1 MSFRHCMP
9 QPHLSYS
16 SPPVR
21 IHEIPSKTIEH
32 ERDLRLLTTTEDKP
46 CPSDIAVNTPDVAL
60 PPQPQAPDC
69 SRQSEDSHHF
79 QNKDV
84 HLCLDL
90 LKRYARTAHL
100 YDKARF
106 ELWHKRLDLQLLFAG
121 IFSAI
126 ILPLIAE
133 TYSYLSE
140 PGPPAYAIRIN
151 AFLAISLVISVMTAV
166 FSLHCKQWMDGYDVD
181 LLPRSEAADDLETLL
196 HACRIHQYRF
206 QALVRYRFPS
216 IVAMG
221 AMLIYA
227 SIACFSIALVD
238 FFWHSYR
245 PIGIMLSVLIGVIL
259 SLHIFTSLQPCLSSA
274 SPFKSPLSYLLV
286 NLWLGALDG
295 QPAMNGKSE
304 QRENMDVEVMRR
316 NLDSTIAHYSTS
328 GALQRPMGYP

>member
-1 MSFRHCMP
+1 MSFQHCMP
-9 QPHLSYS
+9 QNLSYS
-16 SPPVR
+16 RPP
-21 IHEIPSKTIEH
+21 STIE
-32 ERDLRLLTTTEDKP
+32 DKQR
-46 CPSDIAVNTPDVAL
+46 PSDIAVDTPDVAL
-60 PPQPQAPDC
+60 PPQPQAPDFP
-69 SRQSEDSHHF
+69 RQSEDNHHF
-79 QNKDV
+79 TDQDV
-84 HLCLDL
+84 YLCLDR
-90 LKRYARTAHL
+90 LKLYARTAHL
-100 YDKARF
+100 YDKGRF

-133 TYSYLSE
+133 TYSFLSE

-151 AFLAISLVISVMTAV
+151 AFLAISLVISIMTAV

-181 LLPRSEAADDLETLL
+181 LLLRSEAADDLETLA

-216 IVAMG
+216 IVGMG
-221 AMLIYA
+221 AMLIYT

-238 FFWHSYR
+238 FFWHLYR
-245 PIGIMLSVLIGVIL
+245 PIGIMLAGLIGVIL

-295 QPAMNGKSE
+295 QPVMKGKSE
-304 QRENMDVEVMRR
+304 QRENMDVEGMKRH
-316 NLDSTIAHYSTS
+316 LDSAIAHWSTS
-328 GALQRPMGYP
+328 DALQRPMGYP

>member
-1 MSFRHCMP
+1 MSFQHCMP
-9 QPHLSYS
+9 QPHYS
-16 SPPVR
+16 SPPVK
-21 IHEIPSKTIEH
+21 IHEIPSKIIEH
-32 ERDLRLLTTTEDKP
+32 ERDLRLLTTIEDKP
-46 CPSDIAVNTPDVAL
+46 DPSDIVAANTPDVAL
-60 PPQPQAPDC
+60 PPQLQVPDC
-69 SRQSEDSHHF
+69 SGQSEDSLHF

-84 HLCLDL
+84 RLDL
-90 LKRYARTAHL
+90 LRRYARTAHL

-133 TYSYLSE
+133 TYSFLSE

-151 AFLAISLVISVMTAV
+151 VFLAISLVISITTAV

-181 LLPRSEAADDLETLL
+181 LLLRCEAADELETLV

-206 QALVRYRFPS
+206 QALVHYRFPS
-216 IVAMG
+216 IVGMG

-227 SIACFSIALVD
+227 SISCFSIALVD
-238 FFWHSYR
+238 FFWHLYR
-245 PIGIMLSVLIGVIL
+245 PIGIMLVGLIGVIL
-259 SLHIFTSLQPCLSSA
+259 LLHIFTSLQPCLSSA

-304 QRENMDVEVMRR
+304 QRENLDVEGMKRH
-316 NLDSTIAHYSTS
+316 LDNAIAHWSMS

>member
-1 MSFRHCMP
+1 MSLQHCVP

-16 SPPVR
+16 GPPA
-21 IHEIPSKTIEH
+21 I
-32 ERDLRLLTTTEDKP
+32 EDKLR
-46 CPSDIAVNTPDVAL
+46 PSDIAVDTPDMAL
-60 PPQPQAPDC
+60 PTQPQAPDC
-69 SRQSEDSHHF
+69 PRQSEDNHHF
-79 QNKDV
+79 QNKEV
-84 HLCLDL
+84 YLCLDL

-126 ILPLIAE
+126 VLPLIAI
-133 TYSYLSE
+133 TYSFLSE

-151 AFLAISLVISVMTAV
+151 VFLAISLVISITTAV
-166 FSLHCKQWMDGYDVD
+166 FSLHCKQWMDGYDVSRIAP
-181 LLPRSEAADDLETLL
+181 LDDLETLA

-216 IVAMG
+216 IVGMG

-238 FFWHSYR
+238 FFWHLYR
-245 PIGIMLSVLIGVIL
+245 PIGIMLAGLIGVIL

-295 QPAMNGKSE
+295 QPVMNGKSE
-304 QRENMDVEVMRR
+304 QRENMDVEGMKRH
-316 NLDSTIAHYSTS
+316 LDSAISHWSMTD
-328 GALQRPMGYP
+328 ALQRPMGCP